1 MTDPEPCTV
10 PPGGWYCTRGA
21 GHDGPCAAWPDASA
35 ELQALAEKMVKA
47 LGWGDLYDAR
57 ETTIVGICARAAA
70 DHFAARVAR
79 ADAIEAA
86 ARKLIA
92 AQDAY
97 MAMQKNGFARSPGP
111 TIDRLQKARKA
122 WAALEAS

>member
-1 MTDPEPCTV
+1 MTDPE
-10 PPGGWYCTRGA
+10 
-21 GHDGPCAAWPDASA
+21 
-35 ELQALAEKMVKA
+35 LQALVLKMFDA
-47 LGWGDLYDAR
+47 LMDRKPLGRRAQADICAQVAVDFFAAR
-57 ETTIVGICARAAA
+57 LARAAA
-70 DHFAARVAR
+70 
-79 ADAIEAA
+79 IEQA

-111 TIDRLQKARKA
+111 TIDRLKKARAA